1 MEKKLTTIS
10 AHSEKDFKKQG
21 KVIIKLARK
30 QGLIAITNRLA
41 LFIDGK
47 PCRRWWFADK
57 KNRVLLSVEYGLIDR
72 EAIDFLTNE
81 ISSS

>member
-10 AHSEKDFKKQG
+10 AHSEKYFKKQG

-30 QGLIAITNRLA
+30 QGLIAITNRSA
-41 LFIDGK
+41 LFVDGK

-72 EAIDFLTNE
+72 EAINFLTNE